1 MIIEDSKVILEQKD
15 LEKLFQRVFTTTD
28 NIGKVSDSLFCG
40 ELIFVLKK
48 EFTIDEI
55 NFTIPD
61 INIPT
66 SAKHIQLSYR
76 CSITDYHSIDDSI
89 DDNLGEEK
97 YEVVS
102 IYDLF
107 EGGYYL
113 LQYDYKDPN
122 KQGIVIDIDKE
133 EISKFKLTYL

>member
-1 MIIEDSKVILEQKD
+1 MIIEDSKVILEHKD
-15 LEKLFQRVFTTTD
+15 LEKLFQGVFTTKD

-40 ELIFVLKK
+40 EIIFALKK

-61 INIPT
+61 INIQEST
-66 SAKHIQLSYR
+66 RNIQLSYN
-76 CSITDYHSIDDSI
+76 CSVTDYDSI
-89 DDNLGEEK
+89 DENLEEGK
-97 YEVVS
+97 YDVVS

-107 EGGYYL
+107 EGEYYL
-113 LQYDYKDPN
+113 LQYDREDPK

>member
-1 MIIEDSKVILEQKD
+1 MIVEQDKVVLEQKD
-15 LEKLFQRVFTTTD
+15 IEKLFRGVFTTKED
-28 NIGKVSDSLFCG
+28 IGRVSDSLYCG
-40 ELIFVLKK
+40 ELIFALKK

-61 INIPT
+61 INAT
-66 SAKHIQLSYR
+66 NTQNIQLSYN
-76 CSITDYHSIDDSI
+76 CSITDYDSI
-89 DDNLGEEK
+89 DDNLVEEK
-97 YEVVS
+97 YDIVR

-107 EGGYYL
+107 ECEYYL

-122 KQGIVIDIDKE
+122 KQGIIIDIDKE